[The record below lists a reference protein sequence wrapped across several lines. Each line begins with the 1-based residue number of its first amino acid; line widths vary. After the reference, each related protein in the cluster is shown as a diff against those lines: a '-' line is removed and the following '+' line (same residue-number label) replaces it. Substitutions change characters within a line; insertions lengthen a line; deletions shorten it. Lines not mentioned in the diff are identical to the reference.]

1 MTPIV
6 RPITAEDIEQFHPGG
21 LGFSVRGWAFDLDA
35 RPVGLG
41 GIAYRPEEI
50 GGPFFFADTT
60 PELERFPRTMI
71 RAARD
76 FLAKANVPA
85 SVFADPAKPLAEK
98 LMGRLGFV
106 FLGRSAEGIAAFRWG
121 GANG

>member
-6 RPITAEDIEQFHPGG
+6 RPATAEDVERFHPGG
-21 LGFSVRGWAFDLDA
+21 LGFSVRGWAFELDGK
-35 RPVGLG
+35 PIGLG
-41 GIAYRPEEI
+41 GIAYRPDEV
-50 GGPFFFADTT
+50 GGPYFFADTT
-60 PELERFPRTMI
+60 PELERFPKVMI
-71 RAARD
+71 RTARA

-85 SVFADPAKPLAEK
+85 SVFADPTKPMAEK

-121 GANG
+121 GVA